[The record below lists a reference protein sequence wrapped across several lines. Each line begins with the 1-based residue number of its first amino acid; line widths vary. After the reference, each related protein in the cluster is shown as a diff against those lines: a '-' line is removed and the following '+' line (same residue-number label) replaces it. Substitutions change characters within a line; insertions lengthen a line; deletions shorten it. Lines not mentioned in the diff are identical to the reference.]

1 MTGGQSRRD
10 LPGICD
16 NLKLYFLIEA
26 IRETYREAG
35 ELKFFARLNLA
46 AWRPDLDWRMA
57 DRIEPCSPE
66 EAAPSDGGRGGLASK
81 RPPRVT
87 QSSRAGE
94 PLNEKKPRAGI
105 ARG

>member
-10 LPGICD
+10 VPGICD

-57 DRIEPCSPE
+57 DRIEPWGSPFRRGSGRPRQQK
-66 EAAPSDGGRGGLASK
+66 AALRYTIQPSW
-81 RPPRVT
+81 RV
-87 QSSRAGE
+87 A
-94 PLNEKKPRAGI
+94 K
-105 ARG
+105 

>member
-10 LPGICD
+10 LPGIGD

-46 AWRPDLDWRMA
+46 ASRPDLDWRMA
-57 DRIEPCSPE
+57 DRIEPWGSPE
-66 EAAPSDGGRGGLASK
+66 EAAPSDGGSG
-81 RPPRVT
+81 RPRQQKAVSLSET
-87 QSSRAGE
+87 RSAD
-94 PLNEKKPRAGI
+94 K
-105 ARG
+105 

>member
-46 AWRPDLDWRMA
+46 AWRPDLDLEDGRP
-57 DRIEPCSPE
+57 DRALFS
-66 EAAPSDGGRGGLASK
+66 GRGRSFRRGVGAASPAKGRLALHNPAELASH
-81 RPPRVT
+81 
-87 QSSRAGE
+87 
-94 PLNEKKPRAGI
+94 
-105 ARG
+105 

>member
-10 LPGICD
+10 VPGICD

-46 AWRPDLDWRMA
+46 ASRPDLDWRMA
-57 DRIEPCSPE
+57 DRIEPWGSPE
-66 EAAPSDGGRGGLASK
+66 EAAPSDGGSGRPRQQKAAS
-81 RPPRVT
+81 RYTIQP
-87 QSSRAGE
+87 SWRAT
-94 PLNEKKPRAGI
+94 K
-105 ARG
+105 

>member
-66 EAAPSDGGRGGLASK
+66 EAAPSDGGSGRPRQQKAAS
-81 RPPRVT
+81 RYTIQP
-87 QSSRAGE
+87 SWRAT
-94 PLNEKKPRAGI
+94 K
-105 ARG
+105 